1 MDREPVTVRSYANIA
16 IIKYW
21 GKKKE
26 KEKIQLTIEMIID
39 SKKRLFNIIKASP

>member
-21 GKKKE
+21 E
-26 KEKIQLTIEMIID
+26 R
-39 SKKRLFNIIKASP
+39 KRKRDGACY

>member
-21 GKKKE
+21 GKKK
-26 KEKIQLTIEMIID
+26 KKIWCL
-39 SKKRLFNIIKASP
+39 LLAVFL